1 MSRFSEKVIV
11 ITGAGS
17 GLGHECALQWAA
29 EGASIIVSDVVE
41 ARALAVTEEIE
52 SKGGRALGIKADVS
66 VESEVEQTV
75 RAAVETFGQL
85 DVMFANAGRSMTPR
99 SEGGGSLALEDVT
112 QAQWDDVTNV
122 NFRGVFFSGK
132 YACHAMK
139 KQGFGNIVVT
149 VSAAAANSYPGIAVY
164 GAGKAGLLG
173 LIRGM
178 ATDWGKYGIRVN
190 GLAPTHGM
198 SVNFGLPLSAPV
210 EGLSYEEYG
219 IRTSGQAWNPK
230 RSFPGPLKV
239 QRPPSLRQRRRGD
252 IPRLRRLA
260 IHVGNHHSLL
270 RRRKCRHQLH
280 AFPRRLEPRGAG
292 LDGGERE
299 RRRLR
304 RNTRAPRNP
313 A

>member
-1 MSRFSEKVIV
+1 MSRFSEKVMV

-17 GLGHECALQWAA
+17 GLGRECALQWAA
-29 EGASIIVSDVVE
+29 EGASIVVSDVVE

-52 SKGGRALGIKADVS
+52 SKGGRALGIKADVA

-149 VSAAAANSYPGIAVY
+149 VSAAATNSYPGIAVY

-210 EGLSYEEYG
+210 EGLSYEEFG
-219 IRTSGQAWNPK
+219 IRNSGHAWNPK

-239 QRPPSLRQRRRGD
+239 QRPPSLRDNAAVATFLASDDSQYMSGIT
-252 IPRLRRLA
+252 IP
-260 IHVGNHHSLL
+260 S
-270 RRRKCRHQLH
+270 C
-280 AFPRRLEPRGAG
+280 
-292 LDGGERE
+292 DGGSIAISSMHFPDDWSLEE
-299 RRRLR
+299 QVSTVA
-304 RNTRAPRNP
+304 NESGTD
-313 A
+313 

>member
-11 ITGAGS
+11 ITGGGS
-17 GLGHECALQWAA
+17 GLGRECAFQWAA
-29 EGASIIVSDVVE
+29 EGASVVVSDIIE
-41 ARALAVTEEIE
+41 ARALEVTKVIE
-52 SKGGRALGIKADVS
+52 TKGGRALGLKADVS
-66 VESEVEQTV
+66 IESEVEETV
-75 RAAVETFGQL
+75 RAAVEAFGHL

-99 SEGGGSLALEDVT
+99 SEGGGSQALEDVT
-112 QAQWDDVTNV
+112 QSQWDELNNV

-132 YACHAMK
+132 YACRAMK
-139 KQGFGNIVVT
+139 KQGYGNIVVT
-149 VSAAAANSYPGIAVY
+149 VSAAASNSYPGIAVY

-219 IRTSGQAWNPK
+219 IQQSGKPWNPR

-239 QRPPSLRQRRRGD
+239 QRPPGLRDNAAVATFLASDDSQYMSGIT
-252 IPRLRRLA
+252 IP
-260 IHVGNHHSLL
+260 S
-270 RRRKCRHQLH
+270 C
-280 AFPRRLEPRGAG
+280 
-292 LDGGERE
+292 DGGSVAISSMHFPDDWSLEE
-299 RRRLR
+299 QVAAVPGEA
-304 RNTRAPRNP
+304 TVD
-313 A
+313 

>member
-11 ITGAGS
+11 ITGGGS
-17 GLGHECALQWAA
+17 GLGRECAFQWAA
-29 EGASIIVSDVVE
+29 EGASVVVSDIIE
-41 ARALAVTEEIE
+41 ARALEVTKVIE
-52 SKGGRALGIKADVS
+52 TKGGRALGLKADVS
-66 VESEVEQTV
+66 IESEVEETV
-75 RAAVETFGQL
+75 RAAVEAFGHL

-99 SEGGGSLALEDVT
+99 SEGGGSQALEDVT
-112 QAQWDDVTNV
+112 QSQWDELNNV

-132 YACHAMK
+132 YACRAMK
-139 KQGFGNIVVT
+139 KQGYGNIVVT
-149 VSAAAANSYPGIAVY
+149 VSAAASNSYPGIAVY

-219 IRTSGQAWNPK
+219 IQQSGKPWNPR

-239 QRPPSLRQRRRGD
+239 QRPPGLRDNAAVATFLASDDSQYMSGIT
-252 IPRLRRLA
+252 IP
-260 IHVGNHHSLL
+260 S
-270 RRRKCRHQLH
+270 C
-280 AFPRRLEPRGAG
+280 
-292 LDGGERE
+292 DGGSVAISSMHFPDDWSLEE
-299 RRRLR
+299 QVAAVPSEA
-304 RNTRAPRNP
+304 TVD
-313 A
+313 